1 MKERIGVYICHCGGN
16 ISDYVDV
23 EQISKLVQ
31 QEKGVVIAKDVMF
44 ACADSNQKDMIKD
57 IEEYKLDGIVVASC
71 SPKLHLHTF
80 RNVAERAGINPY
92 NYVQVNIRE
101 QCSWPHSDKPQ
112 DATHKA
118 IGLIRAGIGRV
129 SYSEALENIEIKSH
143 RAVAIIGAGVAGM
156 RAAVELAG
164 MGNQVYLI
172 EKEHFVGGR
181 VAQLGKVFMSD
192 ESGKHIVKRL
202 YDDIKKRT
210 NITLFTG
217 TDLEKVS
224 GSLGN
229 FNIEI
234 KINPRY
240 INKNAD
246 KTRIEKAKNACTV
259 EVDDAFNYGLIKRKA
274 IYKNYADAL
283 PDAYLIDV
291 ETLKQDTKVLN
302 DYADV
307 FDLNQQAEVLNLNVG
322 SVLVATGFD
331 SYQPKDDE
339 YGFGTHDEVITLP
352 QFKSWMEIYKGN
364 ELVYN
369 NKKINRI
376 AFVYCVGNR
385 QHKGENKYCSR
396 FCCTSAIHTSI
407 EINEKYDNIKSYHL
421 YRDIRTYGKQE
432 VLYEK
437 SSKQGDIYI
446 RFDEKEPPVI
456 SKNANQL
463 SVKVKDLLTA
473 KRELE
478 MDVDL
483 VVLVTGMVCRD
494 DSKTVASKL
503 KIPVG
508 NDKFF
513 NEIHPKLKPVET
525 VIKGVFIGGTCQGPK
540 NITESVQSSMSGA
553 AKINAL
559 IKSGNIALEPIIAR
573 VDADACKWCNK
584 CTEVCDYDA
593 IKMIVANGKEIAEV
607 NKAACKGCGICAP
620 VCPQDAIEIAQYT
633 NHEIEAMIDG
643 FMSNIEI
650 VAAEIKEEE
659 EKQKAYAMKEFPQL
673 WKNISGLLNEAP
685 KTIPQLS
692 EALAVDSELLTYHLM
707 TMNKYSIVES
717 AGIDD
722 DDAYFFYKMKK

>member
-1 MKERIGVYICHCGGN
+1 
-16 ISDYVDV
+16 
-23 EQISKLVQ
+23 
-31 QEKGVVIAKDVMF
+31 MF
-44 ACADSNQKDMIKD
+44 ACADSNQKEMIKD
-57 IEEYKLDGIVVASC
+57 IEELKLDGIVVASC

-101 QCSWPHSDKPQ
+101 QCSWPHSDKPL

-143 RAVAIIGAGVAGM
+143 KAVAVIGSGVAGM
-156 RAAVELAG
+156 RAAIDMAR

-181 VAQLGKVFMSD
+181 VAQLGKVFMSN
-192 ESGKHIVKRL
+192 ERGKQIIKRL
-202 YDDIKKRT
+202 YDDIKSRT
-210 NITLFTG
+210 NITLFTA
-217 TDLEKVS
+217 TELEKVS

-229 FNIEI
+229 FNVDV
-234 KINPRY
+234 KINPKY
-240 INKNAD
+240 ISKNAD
-246 KTRIEKAKNACTV
+246 KSRIEKAINACSNEV
-259 EVDDAFNYGLIKRKA
+259 EDSFNYGLIKRKA
-274 IYKNYADAL
+274 IYKNYAEAL
-283 PDAYLIDV
+283 PDNYVVDTETIKDEV
-291 ETLKQDTKVLN
+291 EVLN
-302 DYADV
+302 EFTDV
-307 FDLNQQAEVLNLNVG
+307 IDLNQQAEILNLKVG
-322 SVLVATGFD
+322 SVLVTTGFD
-331 SYQPKDDE
+331 SYQPKDE
-339 YGFGTHDEVITLP
+339 EFAFGKYEEVITLP

-385 QHKGENKYCSR
+385 QLKGENKYCSR
-396 FCCTSAIHTSI
+396 FCCTSAIHTSL
-407 EINEKYDNIKSYHL
+407 EINEKYKGVKSYHL

-456 SKNANQL
+456 SKQANQL

-473 KRELE
+473 KREIE

-483 VVLVTGMVCRD
+483 VVLVTGMVCRE
-494 DSKTVASKL
+494 DSKTVSSKL
-503 KIPVG
+503 KIPIG

-525 VIKGVFIGGTCQGPK
+525 VIKGVFIGGSCQGPK

-559 IKSGNIALEPIIAR
+559 IKSGNIALEPIVAR
-573 VDADACKWCNK
+573 VNAETCIWCDK
-584 CTEVCDYDA
+584 CTAVCDYDA
-593 IKMIVANGKEIAEV
+593 IKIITANGKEIAEV
-607 NKAACKGCGICAP
+607 NKASCTGCGMCAP
-620 VCPQDAIEIAQYT
+620 VCPNDAIEIAQYT
-633 NHEIEAMIDG
+633 NNEIEAMIDG
-643 FMSNIEI
+643 FMQKAEL
-650 VAAEIKEEE
+650 VAAEVKEEE
-659 EKQKAYAMKEFPQL
+659 EKQEVTAMKEFPQL
-673 WKNISGLLNEAP
+673 WKDISALIAEKP
-685 KTIPQLS
+685 KTIP
-692 EALAVDSELLTYHLM
+692 ELAKELVVDSELLTYHLM
-707 TMNKYSIVES
+707 TMNKYSIVE
-717 AGIDD
+717 ATGIDD
-722 DDAYFFYKMKK
+722 DDAYFYYKMKK

>member
-1 MKERIGVYICHCGGN
+1 MKKRIGVYICHCGGN

-31 QEKGVVIAKDVMF
+31 QEDNVVVAKDVMF

-57 IEEYKLDGIVVASC
+57 IEELKLDGIVVASC

-143 RAVAIIGAGVAGM
+143 KAVAVVGAGVSGM
-156 RAAVELAG
+156 RAAIDLAR

-172 EKEHFVGGR
+172 EKDHFVGGR

-192 ESGKHIVKRL
+192 ESGKSIVKRL
-202 YDDIKKRT
+202 YDDIKSRT
-210 NITLFTG
+210 NITLFTASE
-217 TDLEKVS
+217 LEKVS

-229 FNIEI
+229 FSVDI
-234 KINPRY
+234 KIHPKY
-240 INKNAD
+240 IRKNAD
-246 KTRIEKAKNACTV
+246 KLRIEKAAINCSV
-259 EVDDAFNYGLIKRKA
+259 EVADDFSYGLSKRKA

-283 PDAYLIDV
+283 PDHYVADAEI
-291 ETLKQDTKVLN
+291 LKQETKVLSEF
-302 DYADV
+302 ADV
-307 FDLNQQAEVLNLNVG
+307 IDLNQQPEILNIKVG
-322 SVLVATGFD
+322 SVLVTTGFD
-331 SYQPKDDE
+331 PYQPKPDE
-339 YGFGTHDEVITLP
+339 YGFETHDEVITLP
-352 QFKSWMEIYKGN
+352 QLKSWMEIYKGN

-369 NKKINRI
+369 NKKIKRI

-385 QHKGENKYCSR
+385 QLKGENKYCSR
-396 FCCTSAIHTSI
+396 VCCTSAIHTSL
-407 EINEKYDNIKSYHL
+407 EINESYKNVKSYHL

-437 SSKQGDIYI
+437 SAKQGDIYI

-456 SKNANQL
+456 TKENNQL
-463 SVKVKDLLTA
+463 TVKVKDLLTA
-473 KRELE
+473 KRALE
-478 MDVDL
+478 MEVDL
-483 VVLVTGMVCRD
+483 VVLVTGLVCRD
-494 DSKTVASKL
+494 DSKTVSSKL
-503 KIPVG
+503 KIPIG

-525 VIKGVFIGGTCQGPK
+525 VIKGVFIGGSCQGPK

-573 VDADACKWCNK
+573 VNAEACIWCDK
-584 CTEVCDYDA
+584 CSDVCDYDA
-593 IKMIVANGKEIAEV
+593 IKMITSNGKEIAEV
-607 NKAACKGCGICAP
+607 NKASCTGCGMCAP
-620 VCPQDAIEIAQYT
+620 VCPSDAIEIAQYT
-633 NHEIEAMIDG
+633 NLEIEAMIDG
-643 FMSNIEI
+643 FMQKVELIT
-650 VAAEIKEEE
+650 AEVEEAE
-659 EKQKAYAMKEFPQL
+659 EKPQQMAMKEFPQI
-673 WKNISGLLNEAP
+673 WKNISELLAVEP

-692 EALAVDSELLTYHLM
+692 AALAVDSELLTYHLM
-707 TMNKYSIVES
+707 TMNKYSIVQS
-717 AGIDD
+717 AGIDE
-722 DDAYFFYKMKK
+722 DDAYFFYKMKQ